1 MKHIVIV
8 GATSAMAH
16 ECARIW
22 AEQEATHFSLV
33 GRSAERL
40 QRVADD
46 LKARSP
52 GSDVTILAT
61 DFLSPEAIQATVDE
75 TTSNR
80 RIDIALIAHGS
91 LPDQNNCQI
100 DLNVC
105 ADSLAVNG
113 LSPALFA
120 EALAGKME
128 DVNYGSLAIIGSV
141 AGDRGRKSNYS
152 YGAAKG
158 LVERYT
164 QGLQHRFAGTG
175 VTVTLIKPGPTATP
189 MTKEMQLEGT
199 NLAKPVDVATAIVGA
214 IHKNRLTI
222 YAPEKW
228 RIIMLV
234 IKHMPSFIFNKLN
247 I

>member
-22 AEQEATHFSLV
+22 AEEEATHFTLI

-52 GSDVTILAT
+52 GSEFATLTT
-61 DFLSPEAIQATVDE
+61 DFLKPEAIQTAVDAAAG
-75 TTSNR
+75 TR
-80 RIDIALIAHGS
+80 RIDIALIAHGW
-91 LPDQNNCQI
+91 LPDQRVCQS
-100 DLNVC
+100 DLNAC
-105 ADSLAVNG
+105 SDSLAVNG

-120 EALAGKME
+120 EALVGKME
-128 DVNYGSLAIIGSV
+128 EVNYGSLAIIGSV

-158 LVERYT
+158 LVERYA
-164 QGLQHRFAGTG
+164 QGLQHRVSGTG
-175 VTVTLIKPGPTATP
+175 VSITLIKPGPTKTP
-189 MTKEMQLEGT
+189 MTRHLQVRGGSF
-199 NLAKPVDVATAIVGA
+199 ARADSVARIIVHA
-214 IHKNRLTI
+214 VKVKKNIT
-222 YAPEKW
+222 YAPPKW
-228 RIIMLV
+228 WLIMFV
-234 IKHMPSFIFNKLN
+234 IRHIPHFVFKRMQI
-247 I
+247 